1 MKLLSAALLALLLA
15 AAAGGGEP
23 PGAPEKKGDEKA
35 AKPARP
41 PAGGQ
46 AAKGVELSVA
56 NCLIIALRNNIDLR
70 RQELA
75 DQQAELDR
83 VSALAEFLPTLTAS
97 GERSRTEDT
106 GGPETY
112 ARSGSVGLSG
122 STPWGTSLS
131 GSASQSR
138 DRSGGATNASSTVRA
153 ELRQP
158 LLAGAGRAAAY
169 YGYRSARR
177 ERLASRDDLARQAQR
192 TVFNVRQFYWTA
204 LKNDLVVQAN
214 RRSLASAD
222 LFLKGTQARLKAG
235 QASKLDVSNAE
246 IQRSSRE
253 VALTS
258 AEANLEGSLDTLKE
272 AMALSLWARLV
283 LTSPPV
289 YRPAARDDARLL
301 KQTLTRRPDLCAA
314 RQRLEV
320 RRLDLARKRRNS
332 WPDLDLVA
340 GYTLTGSGDSTDESH
355 DYDSR
360 KASIGVELSVPL
372 GMVRRRNELRRADL
386 ELRREKLS
394 MRRKE
399 LSAERELRSVLRDLT
414 AAERNLAS
422 FGKRVAAARLAAA
435 AARALYE
442 RGKASSFDVVRAE
455 DDLLNAELG
464 LARSRADCLTLQ
476 AELDLVSARPV
487 RELVG
492 GAAPKKGRTKGR

>member
-1 MKLLSAALLALLLA
+1 MKLFSTALLALLLSA
-15 AAAGGGEP
+15 AAPGGEP
-23 PGAPEKKGDEKA
+23 PAPPGKKGEEQA
-35 AKPARP
+35 AKPAE
-41 PAGGQ
+41 
-46 AAKGVELSVA
+46 KGIELSVA
-56 NCLIIALRNNIDLR
+56 DCLIIALRNNIDLR

-75 DQQAELDR
+75 DKQAELDR
-83 VSALAEFLPTLTAS
+83 VSALADFLPSLTAS

-138 DRSGGATNASSTVRA
+138 DRSGGVTDASSTVRA

-158 LLAGAGRAAAY
+158 LLHGAGRAAAY

-222 LFLKGTQARLKAG
+222 YFLKATQARLKAG

-258 AEANLEGSLDTLKE
+258 AEANLEASLDTLKE
-272 AMALSLWARLV
+272 TMDLSLWARLA

-289 YRPAARDDARLL
+289 YRPAARDAAKLL

-314 RQRLEV
+314 RLRLDV
-320 RRLDLARKRRNS
+320 RRLDLARKRRNN

-355 DYDSR
+355 DYNSR
-360 KASIGVELSVPL
+360 RASVGIELSVPL
-372 GMVRRRNELRRADL
+372 GMVSRRNELRRADL

-394 MRRKE
+394 MHKKE
-399 LSAERELRSVLRDLT
+399 LSAERELRGVLRDLT

-422 FGKRVAAARLAAA
+422 YGKRVAAAKLAAA

-455 DDLLNAELG
+455 DDLLDAELG

-476 AELDLVSARPV
+476 AELDLVSGRTV

-492 GAAPKKGRTKGR
+492 AAAPKKGK